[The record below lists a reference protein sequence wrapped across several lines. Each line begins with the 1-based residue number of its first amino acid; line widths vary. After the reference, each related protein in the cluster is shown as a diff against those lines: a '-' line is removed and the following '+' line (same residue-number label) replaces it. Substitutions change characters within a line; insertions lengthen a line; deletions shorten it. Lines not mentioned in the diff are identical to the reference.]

1 MLVQLRRSGFGV
13 VALSRP
19 VYGRVKKSDKC
30 EFDKA
35 AWEAELG
42 LTSSGGGGGGGRNGK
57 KRKLPPGSSSAA
69 TAPSFPL
76 TILTRMT
83 VVAEEVEDVQVLAA
97 NGRSVSASYDVV
109 ALQPTNS
116 ATFEAACER
125 GEVDLISLDC
135 TQRLPFHIR

>member
-1 MLVQLRRSGFGV
+1 MRIRS
-13 VALSRP
+13 
-19 VYGRVKKSDKC
+19 
-30 EFDKA
+30 KA

-42 LTSSGGGGGGGRNGK
+42 LTSSGGSGGGGGGRNGK

-69 TAPSFPL
+69 ASPSLPL